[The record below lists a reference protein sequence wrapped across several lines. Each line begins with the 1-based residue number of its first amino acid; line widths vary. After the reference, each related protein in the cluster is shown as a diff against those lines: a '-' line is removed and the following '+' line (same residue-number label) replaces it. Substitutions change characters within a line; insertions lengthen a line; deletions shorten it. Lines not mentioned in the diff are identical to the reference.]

1 MSRGTPATDI
11 SLGTVPLVTTAVEP
25 SAMRA
30 IENARSMAD
39 ARAHRG
45 RDLRRDRVSATVL
58 GYGFVVVAV
67 ALAWLEGSFS
77 GDIAT
82 RLVLVALAYAAASRV
97 VFESV
102 GGDAIAAQPVLVAA
116 LFLLPLPLVPLA
128 VLLGTTVAWL
138 SQRPNLS
145 GHEFAAEALAG
156 WHTLGPVAILAASG
170 ATASLSSWPWLL
182 VALVAQFLIDS
193 IVAMTRCAALG
204 IPTSTLT
211 RALVWTYAIDAL
223 LAPVGFAAVL
233 ATDNVVLVL
242 LLACTPVGL
251 LALLARDRAEH
262 LEQAVT
268 ISAAYEHAIGQA
280 TTDALTEVANRRAW
294 TEATARAAI
303 EHAADPAGHP
313 VTVLIADVDGLKAVN
328 DSLGHDAGDNLICAA
343 ADVLRAAAP
352 PGALVARLGGD
363 EFGILVVGGTAAS
376 AELAARVRR
385 QAEAHPGVRGHAV
398 SLSIGVASCPPLR
411 AVEEAVVVADHESS
425 VDKVTRRAQ
434 RR

>member
-1 MSRGTPATDI
+1 MSRGIPATHI
-11 SLGTVPLVTTAVEP
+11 ASGTVPLVTTAIEP
-25 SAMRA
+25 SAARA

-45 RDLRRDRVSATVL
+45 RGLWRDRLSAMVL
-58 GYGFVVVAV
+58 GYSFVAV
-67 ALAWLEGSFS
+67 AVTLACLEGSFS
-77 GDIAT
+77 SDIAA
-82 RLVLVALAYAAASRV
+82 RLALVTFVYAAASRV

-128 VLLGTTVAWL
+128 VLLGSTVAWL
-138 SQRPNLS
+138 SSRPKLS
-145 GHEFAAEALAG
+145 SHGFAAEVLAG
-156 WHTLGPVAILAASG
+156 WHTVGPVTVLAASD
-170 ATASLSSWPWLL
+170 ATASLASWPWLL
-182 VALVAQFLIDS
+182 VALIAQFLIDS
-193 IVAMTRCAALG
+193 IVAVTRCAALG
-204 IPTSTLT
+204 IPPSSLT
-211 RALVWTYAIDAL
+211 GVLMWTYAVDAL
-223 LAPVGFAAVL
+223 LAPVGLAAVL
-233 ATDNVVLVL
+233 ATDNVLIVL

-251 LALLARDRAEH
+251 LALLARDRAAH

-268 ISAAYEHAIGQA
+268 ISAAYELAIGQA

-328 DSLGHDAGDNLICAA
+328 DSLGHDAGDSLICAA

-352 PGALVARLGGD
+352 PDALVARLGGD
-363 EFGILVVGGTAAS
+363 EFGILIVGGAVSS
-376 AELAARVRR
+376 AGLAAEVRR
-385 QAEAHPGVRGHAV
+385 LAAAHPGVRGNAV
-398 SLSIGVASCPPLR
+398 SLSIGVAACPPLR
-411 AVEEAVVVADHESS
+411 AVEEAVAVADHEST
-425 VDKVTRRAQ
+425 VDKATRRVH